1 MLFENNR
8 IAFQTVN
15 YEVQAFWLVPRGRQ
29 ARCQSLSQ
37 DVHISLNSLIFWGLD
52 GKMWRARCGH
62 QEKHSY
68 FYFPYE
74 TEKNSSTQTW
84 FSDLVEQI
92 AQSTK

>member
-1 MLFENNR
+1 
-8 IAFQTVN
+8 
-15 YEVQAFWLVPRGRQ
+15 
-29 ARCQSLSQ
+29 
-37 DVHISLNSLIFWGLD
+37 
-52 GKMWRARCGH
+52 MWRARCGH

-92 AQSTK
+92 AQSTKTDVKMFWLYAHLLLTLSLLSRCTPLHLPRLVLT